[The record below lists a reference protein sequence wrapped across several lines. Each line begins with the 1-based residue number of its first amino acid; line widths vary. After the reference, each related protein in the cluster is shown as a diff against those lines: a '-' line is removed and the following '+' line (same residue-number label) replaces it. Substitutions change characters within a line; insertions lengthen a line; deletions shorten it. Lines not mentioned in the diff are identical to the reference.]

1 MLHNWC
7 FCWSK
12 NYSHWGKLSWIQMKF
27 VSEMLQHSAG
37 YSERHRFAC
46 CGHSFGLSS
55 DRSSQRLRTTVFAF
69 LKVALLAFWQWE
81 TEIAKAWNKWPGA
94 LAPLRPAVVTEDFSL
109 LSFFKKHSLAPL
121 RFWIR
126 METFLNGAWRE
137 YRLTDAAQAEKAG
150 THSLT
155 AFTHA
160 HILTHYRLMWRWI
173 KHHCHQK
180 TMKIHKNN
188 EKVKVE
194 IHRTDLFVLYNT
206 VCCFALDRHPR
217 R

>member
-1 MLHNWC
+1 MADLTFSQMSSTNIECLRSCRCGLGNLFELFIKSDNRTNQIPVSLNSKYVTPHWRKNMLHNWC

-55 DRSSQRLRTTVFAF
+55 DRSSQRLRTTVFAY

-109 LSFFKKHSLAPL
+109 LSFFKKHSFAPL

-126 METFLNGAWRE
+126 IETFWMGHDVN
-137 YRLTDAAQAEKAG
+137 TD
-150 THSLT
+150 
-155 AFTHA
+155 
-160 HILTHYRLMWRWI
+160 
-173 KHHCHQK
+173 
-180 TMKIHKNN
+180 
-188 EKVKVE
+188 
-194 IHRTDLFVLYNT
+194 
-206 VCCFALDRHPR
+206 
-217 R
+217 

>member
-1 MLHNWC
+1 MTPHWRKKMLHNWC

-94 LAPLRPAVVTEDFSL
+94 LVPLRPAVVTEDFSL
-109 LSFFKKHSLAPL
+109 LSFLKKHSLAPL

-126 METFLNGAWRE
+126 METFWMGHDVN
-137 YRLTDAAQAEKAG
+137 TD
-150 THSLT
+150 
-155 AFTHA
+155 
-160 HILTHYRLMWRWI
+160 
-173 KHHCHQK
+173 
-180 TMKIHKNN
+180 
-188 EKVKVE
+188 
-194 IHRTDLFVLYNT
+194 
-206 VCCFALDRHPR
+206 
-217 R
+217 